1 MPSHRANASHHRK
14 LRCPTSAGNLYL
26 SKPITPLEQVKGL
39 PALRVRYST
48 SHAAFLAG
56 YIQGVVRLAS
66 RAPPRFRHIEGNP
79 PWSSSIPF
87 SSRSWRLAA
96 HLVNATDS
104 DTASITAT
112 ATATA
117 GTSTPTTKEAHLQL
131 HLAADQEPITPKPR
145 SSQQLILLF
154 YQLCR
159 ASALPTTPPL
169 NHVGGQ

>member
-1 MPSHRANASHHRK
+1 MPDFSGKLVLIRAYYPSRTGKRIACIESPLLYKPRGFSRRVHTGG
-14 LRCPTSAGNLYL
+14 CPAG
-26 SKPITPLEQVKGL
+26 KQI
-39 PALRVRYST
+39 
-48 SHAAFLAG
+48 
-56 YIQGVVRLAS
+56 
-66 RAPPRFRHIEGNP
+66 PPRFRHIEGNP

-96 HLVNATDS
+96 HLVDATDS

-112 ATATA
+112 ATA
-117 GTSTPTTKEAHLQL
+117 GTSTPTTKEGHLQL

-145 SSQQLILLF
+145 SSQQLILPF